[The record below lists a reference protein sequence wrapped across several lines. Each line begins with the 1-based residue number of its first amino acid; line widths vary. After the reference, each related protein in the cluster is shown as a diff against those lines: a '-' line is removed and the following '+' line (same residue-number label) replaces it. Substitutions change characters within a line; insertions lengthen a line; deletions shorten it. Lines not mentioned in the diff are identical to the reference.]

1 MLEAKLSKVLAT
13 IEDEP
18 EPTLLWAMNS
28 LVKLQA
34 LNCDI
39 LSRLLESRAR
49 YQTLVD
55 SLLSACTSTPSSFQ
69 TELGYASYV
78 TLGALTMAEVAHFS
92 NADDKVIFLFKI
104 LHSRYTFNSRFF
116 LYIIQVDQESL
127 ALPTVINQLC
137 QQKTVSYKDLPLW
150 LIQRTLLQSQH
161 STFYNRYLHE
171 KVCMTC
177 YIFSYL
183 NSK

>member
-34 LNCDI
+34 LNCNI

-92 NADDKVIFLFKI
+92 NTDNKVIFHFKI
-104 LHSRYTFNSRFF
+104 VH
-116 LYIIQVDQESL
+116 IVDI
-127 ALPTVINQLC
+127 P
-137 QQKTVSYKDLPLW
+137 
-150 LIQRTLLQSQH
+150 
-161 STFYNRYLHE
+161 
-171 KVCMTC
+171 
-177 YIFSYL
+177 
-183 NSK
+183 

>member
-1 MLEAKLSKVLAT
+1 
-13 IEDEP
+13 
-18 EPTLLWAMNS
+18 MNS

-34 LNCDI
+34 LNCNI

-92 NADDKVIFLFKI
+92 NADDKVIYLFKV
-104 LHSRYTFNSRFF
+104 LHSRYTLNSRIFF
-116 LYIIQVDQESL
+116 IIQVDQESL
-127 ALPTVINQLC
+127 ALPTVIDQLC